1 MVQPVELFLPHKQ
14 LLERARQLFET
25 TQVRSQLLEEYYLVG
40 IREPMDLELAIQ
52 EVKRALVI
60 MEI

>member
-1 MVQPVELFLPHKQ
+1 VQRAEQCLLRKQ

-25 TQVRSQLLEEYYLVG
+25 ILVRSQLLVEYYLVG
-40 IREPMDLELAIQ
+40 IQRLMDLELVTQA
-52 EVKRALVI
+52 VKQALAI

>member
-1 MVQPVELFLPHKQ
+1 MVQQVEQPLPHKQ

-25 TQVRSQLLEEYYLVG
+25 ILVRSQLLVEYYLVG
-40 IREPMDLELAIQ
+40 IQRLMDLELVTQA
-52 EVKRALVI
+52 VKRALAI